1 MPEVHILVGTLL
13 IVTNAIVGIW
23 GLIAYRRDRPP
34 AGIYMQLLAL
44 SQTMVIAQATLG
56 LILLSDGYRPGDKL
70 HFAYGLLPLLAIAY
84 PYALRGED
92 GRKNAEA
99 KLSAILGKNIK
110 LRLEVDEDV
119 AEPPAETAPTNLPA
133 TVEKP
138 AESPKPKAADP
149 EGDFKNDPLIKKALE
164 IFAGEIQTASK

>member
-1 MPEVHILVGTLL
+1 LKFEPKQVLAESDPGPSPSSSSEVIDAAVAWDRVAASYEASIKFRWLTKGVFAEAVENSVLVRL
-13 IVTNAIVGIW
+13 
-23 GLIAYRRDRPP
+23 PP
-34 AGIYMQLLAL
+34 SSAA
-44 SQTMVIAQATLG
+44 
-56 LILLSDGYRPGDKL
+56 
-70 HFAYGLLPLLAIAY
+70 
-84 PYALRGED
+84 ALRSVVGED

>member
-1 MPEVHILVGTLL
+1 
-13 IVTNAIVGIW
+13 
-23 GLIAYRRDRPP
+23 
-34 AGIYMQLLAL
+34 
-44 SQTMVIAQATLG
+44 MV
-56 LILLSDGYRPGDKL
+56 
-70 HFAYGLLPLLAIAY
+70 
-84 PYALRGED
+84 GED